1 MTKITNTI
9 EIILTKEDHSKVF
22 YYVLVKI
29 ESLNRFARFFRL
41 SLSINT
47 FIYLPFGFFRGQTR
61 VPSQCLCVFSF
72 FLINMLIVE
81 RVWAS
86 RLEFK

>member
-1 MTKITNTI
+1 MIMIQNCVNLQTDMTKITNTI

-29 ESLNRFARFFRL
+29 ESWNRFARFFRL

-47 FIYLPFGFFRGQTR
+47 FIFLPFVFFVVR
-61 VPSQCLCVFSF
+61 LVFPLSVYVF
-72 FLINMLIVE
+72 FLF
-81 RVWAS
+81 S
-86 RLEFK
+86 